1 MGSKSSSSSTTCS
14 SSAAQAWAAARMS
27 CPPARRVSYASMRG
41 SLMSYPSTPTEPPGR
56 RTTDMTMNID
66 KVTVLGTGVLGS
78 QIAYQ
83 SAYSGF
89 KVTAY
94 DISDE
99 IINTARKRFEELAA
113 RYEREVEGAG
123 DGRAQAALAS
133 IKYSSSLA
141 DAVRD
146 ADLVIEAAPE
156 RLDVKRE
163 LLGKLAP
170 LAPERT
176 IFATNSSTLLPSA
189 LADASGRPDRFLAL
203 HFANEIWI
211 RNVAEIM
218 GHARTSPAVY
228 DATVEFARRIGM
240 EPIEI
245 HKEQPGYV
253 LNSLLVPF
261 LQAAASLVVKG
272 VAGPETIDKTWRIT
286 TRAPEGP
293 LQTLDIVGL
302 NTVYNIAAA
311 SDEQGKANA
320 RYIKEHY
327 IDKGRLGRSTGE
339 GFYKYGS
346 EKSHE

>member
-1 MGSKSSSSSTTCS
+1 
-14 SSAAQAWAAARMS
+14 
-27 CPPARRVSYASMRG
+27 
-41 SLMSYPSTPTEPPGR
+41 
-56 RTTDMTMNID
+56 MTIRID
-66 KVTVLGTGVLGS
+66 HVTVLGAGVLGS

-83 SAYSGF
+83 TAYSGF
-89 KVTAY
+89 EVIAY
-94 DISDE
+94 DINDE
-99 IINTARKRFEELAA
+99 IVNTARTRFEALAA

-123 DGRAQAALAS
+123 GGRAQAALTR

-146 ADLVIEAAPE
+146 ADLVIESAPE

-176 IFATNSSTLLPSA
+176 IVATNTSTLLPSA
-189 LADASGRPDRFLAL
+189 LADAIGRPDRFLAL
-203 HFANEIWI
+203 HFTNEIWI

-218 GHARTSPAVY
+218 GHPGTSPEVY

-253 LNSLLVPF
+253 INSLLVPF
-261 LQAAASLVVKG
+261 LQAALSLVVNG
-272 VAGPETIDKTWRIT
+272 VADPETIDKTWRIT

-293 LQTLDIVGL
+293 LQLVDIAGL
-302 NTVYNIAAA
+302 NTVFNIAAA
-311 SDEQGKANA
+311 NDEQGKANA

-327 IDKGRLGRSTGE
+327 IDQGKLGRASGE
-339 GFYKYGS
+339 GFYKYDTAPAQS
-346 EKSHE
+346 SSSRVTASA

>member
-1 MGSKSSSSSTTCS
+1 
-14 SSAAQAWAAARMS
+14 
-27 CPPARRVSYASMRG
+27 
-41 SLMSYPSTPTEPPGR
+41 
-56 RTTDMTMNID
+56 MTIHINN
-66 KVTVLGTGVLGS
+66 VTVLGTGVLGS

-89 KVTAY
+89 AITAY
-94 DISDE
+94 DLSDE
-99 IINTARKRFEELAA
+99 TLNAGRKRFADLAA
-113 RYEREVEGAG
+113 RYEREVEGAAG
-123 DGRAQAALAS
+123 GRAQAALAR
-133 IKYSSSLA
+133 IKYTSSLA

-146 ADLVIEAAPE
+146 ADLVIESAPE
-156 RLDVKRE
+156 RLEVKRE
-163 LLGKLAP
+163 LFGKLAP

-203 HFANEIWI
+203 HFTNEIWI

-218 GHARTSPAVY
+218 GHPGTSPAVY

-253 LNSLLVPF
+253 INSLLVPF
-261 LQAAASLVVKG
+261 LQAALGLVVNG
-272 VAGPETIDKTWRIT
+272 VADPETVDKTWRIT

-293 LQTLDIVGL
+293 LQLVDIAGL

-327 IDKGRLGRSTGE
+327 IDKGKLGRASGE
-339 GFYKYGS
+339 GFYKYDTAS
-346 EKSHE
+346 RDRVRR

>member
-1 MGSKSSSSSTTCS
+1 
-14 SSAAQAWAAARMS
+14 
-27 CPPARRVSYASMRG
+27 
-41 SLMSYPSTPTEPPGR
+41 
-56 RTTDMTMNID
+56 MNID

-78 QIAYQ
+78 QIGYQ

-89 KVTAY
+89 EVTAY

-99 IINTARKRFEELAA
+99 IVNAARKRFAELAA
-113 RYEREVEGAG
+113 RYEREVEGAAG
-123 DGRAQAALAS
+123 GQAQAALART
-133 IKYSSSLA
+133 KYSSNLA

-146 ADLVIEAAPE
+146 ADLVIEAVPE
-156 RLDVKRE
+156 ILDVKRE
-163 LLGKLAP
+163 LYRKLAP

-189 LADASGRPDRFLAL
+189 LADATGRPERFLAL

-218 GHARTSPAVY
+218 GHPGTSPAVY

-261 LQAAASLVVKG
+261 LQAATTLVVNG
-272 VAGPETIDKTWRIT
+272 VADPETIDKTWRIA
-286 TRAPEGP
+286 TRASEGP
-293 LQTLDIVGL
+293 LQTLDIVGF
-302 NTVYNIAAA
+302 NTVYNFLAAG
-311 SDEQGKANA
+311 DEQNKANA
-320 RYIKEHY
+320 RYIK
-327 IDKGRLGRSTGE
+327 
-339 GFYKYGS
+339 
-346 EKSHE
+346 

>member
-1 MGSKSSSSSTTCS
+1 MQSRPVFVAVVPGSIL
-14 SSAAQAWAAARMS
+14 AVY
-27 CPPARRVSYASMRG
+27 RRRDG
-41 SLMSYPSTPTEPPGR
+41 THKENN
-56 RTTDMTMNID
+56 MTIRID
-66 KVTVLGTGVLGS
+66 NVTVLGTGVLGS

-83 SAYSGF
+83 TAYSGF
-89 KVTAY
+89 EVTAY

-99 IINTARKRFEELAA
+99 IVNTARKRFAELAA

-123 DGRAQAALAS
+123 RGRAEAALAR
-133 IKYSSSLA
+133 ITYSSSLV

-146 ADLVIEAAPE
+146 ADLVIESAPE

-163 LLGKLAP
+163 LFGKLAP

-176 IFATNSSTLLPSA
+176 IFATNTSTLLPSA
-189 LADASGRPDRFLAL
+189 LADATGRPDRFLAL
-203 HFANEIWI
+203 HFTNEIWI

-218 GHARTSPAVY
+218 GHPGTSPAVY

-253 LNSLLVPF
+253 INSLLVPF
-261 LQAAASLVVKG
+261 LQAALSLVVNG
-272 VAGPETIDKTWRIT
+272 VADPETIDKTWRIT

-293 LQTLDIVGL
+293 LQLVDIAGL

-327 IDKGRLGRSTGE
+327 IDKGKLGRASGE
-339 GFYKYGS
+339 GFYKYDTAS
-346 EKSHE
+346 RDPVRTELK